1 MRKLGEI
8 FPSRE
13 VFFQRE
19 YWNWDRVEM
28 LWKVIL
34 PFLKTSL
41 IKVKSNGEC
50 NEGLNRRGLKITF
63 NDIEFEKELL
73 KL

>member
-1 MRKLGEI
+1 ME
-8 FPSRE
+8 SDSS
-13 VFFQRE
+13 FF
-19 YWNWDRVEM
+19 
-28 LWKVIL
+28 K
-34 PFLKTSL
+34 KCL

>member
-1 MRKLGEI
+1 
-8 FPSRE
+8 
-13 VFFQRE
+13 
-19 YWNWDRVEM
+19 M